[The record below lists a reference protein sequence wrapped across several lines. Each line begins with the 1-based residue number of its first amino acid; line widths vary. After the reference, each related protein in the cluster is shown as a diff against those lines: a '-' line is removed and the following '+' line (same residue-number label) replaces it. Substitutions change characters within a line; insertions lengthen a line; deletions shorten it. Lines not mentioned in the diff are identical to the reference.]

1 MANNYQEVA
10 GSESIKRVKTK
21 FENKRDKIGNVI
33 EGIEGCE
40 PYYVE
45 DYIQHLALDVVES
58 YSEIKKGEKKR
69 EETNID
75 LQMQVL
81 GSLSNSLK
89 ALSSILYH

>member
-1 MANNYQEVA
+1 MNNNYQEIT
-10 GSESIKRVKTK
+10 ESKSFKRVKTK
-21 FENKRDKIGNVI
+21 FENKPDKIGNVI

-45 DYIQHLALDVVES
+45 DYIQHLALDVAES
-58 YSEIKKGEKKR
+58 YSEIEKGEKKR

-81 GSLSNSLK
+81 DSLSNSLK
-89 ALSSILYH
+89 ALSSILYC